1 MKSAKNLLIPFIV
14 MILLAIG
21 VVVFFVVDRG
31 LKMRTAETTY
41 ATVDLLYINPVEISS
56 VSVQHRDGG
65 INVKVDRTQNANGT
79 VVYNYSGSDKGSGVY
94 SQSHMESFLTTM
106 SSFVSCR
113 VIADNANFADYGL
126 DAPLY
131 TVTITKTDGTQKV
144 ILIGNNELNGSG
156 CYVTAEGSASVYLG
170 GSDKLYMA
178 LKTGNDFLDDR
189 LLEKDIKDLES
200 VTFTRKKDSVDLT
213 GDCIHDES
221 SDTHSFKFTKPFEI
235 GSSTYFDKLIE
246 NICSMSAV
254 GYEDAT
260 TENLSK
266 YGLGVP
272 RVSIFLRFKGGVTY
286 TVDLSSA
293 AGGFYYGRINGT
305 GKIFKVESS
314 KLEISEAPILKLI
327 SEYVFYTT
335 CDTVDSIECSGNRG
349 RFVLKLEV
357 KKDRAISDS
366 DSKVSLDGRNA
377 KVTNGS
383 GRSYAAM
390 LYESIFCLNVGGIEE
405 NAIIPETAVADTTIK
420 VYDHYHSAVVYE
432 FYRRSDD
439 SFYLKKNGEYTGF
452 YVFKRGLY
460 NDGGTDTYSYGI
472 WPAYEI
478 LTKAITNGIN
488 GVYEIPV
495 ESENK

>member
-21 VVVFFVVDRG
+21 VVVFFAVDLG
-31 LKMRTAETTY
+31 LKKRTVETTY
-41 ATVDLLYINPVEISS
+41 SYVDLIYINPVEIAS
-56 VSVQHRDGG
+56 VSVLHRDGN
-65 INVKVDRTQNANGT
+65 INVKVDRSQSADGS
-79 VVYNYSGSDKGSGVY
+79 VVYKYAGSDMGSGVY
-94 SQSHMESFLTTM
+94 SQSKMEGFITTM
-106 SSFVSCR
+106 NSFVSCQQ
-113 VIADNANFADYGL
+113 VSENAQLSDYGL
-126 DAPLY
+126 DSPVF

-144 ILIGNNELNGSG
+144 ILIGDKTPDDTG
-156 CYVTAEGSASVYLG
+156 CYVCAAGTAAVYIAVNEKYNIASK
-170 GSDKLYMA
+170 S
-178 LKTGNDFLDDR
+178 GNDFLDDR
-189 LLEKDIKDLES
+189 LIDKNIKDLES
-200 VTFTRKKDSVDLT
+200 VRFTRNKDSVDLT
-213 GDCIHDES
+213 GVCVHNDS
-221 SDTHSFKFTKPFEI
+221 SDTCTFKFTKPFEI

-254 GYEDAT
+254 GYEDAS

-266 YGLGVP
+266 YGLGIP
-272 RVSIFLRFKGGVTY
+272 RVSIVLNFKDGTVY
-286 TVDLSSA
+286 TVELSA
-293 AGGFYYGRINGT
+293 EHGEFYYGRLNNA

-314 KLEISEAPILKLI
+314 KLKISEAPLLKLV
-327 SEYVFYTT
+327 SDYVFYTT
-335 CDTVDSIECSGNRG
+335 CDAVDSVECSGNRG
-349 RFVLKLEV
+349 KFVLKLDV
-357 KKDRAISDS
+357 KKDKAISDS

-390 LYESIFCLNVGGIEE
+390 LYEAIFCLNIGGVEE

-420 VYDHYHSAVVYE
+420 VYDHNHSVVVYD

-439 SFYLKKNGEYTGF
+439 SFYVTKNGEYTGF
-452 YVFKRGLY
+452 YVFKRDLY
-460 NDGGTDTYSYGI
+460 NDGGADTYSYGI

-478 LTKAITNGIN
+478 LTRAITNGMN

>member
-21 VVVFFVVDRG
+21 VVVFFAVDRG
-31 LKMRTAETTY
+31 MKNRTAETTY
-41 ATVDLLYINPVEISS
+41 AKVDLLYINPVEISS
-56 VSVQHRDGG
+56 VNVLHRDGG
-65 INVKVDRTQNANGT
+65 INVKVERSQTANGS
-79 VVYNYSGSDKGSGVY
+79 VVYNYSGSDKGPGVY
-94 SQSHMESFLTTM
+94 SQGDMESFLTTM
-106 SSFVSCR
+106 NSFVSCLA
-113 VIADNANFADYGL
+113 IAENANLSDYGL
-126 DAPLY
+126 NDPAF
-131 TVTITKTDGTQKV
+131 TVTITKTDGSQKV
-144 ILIGNNELNGSG
+144 ILIGNQALDGEG
-156 CYVTAEGSASVYLG
+156 CYVCAAGTNSVYIAG
-170 GSDKLYMA
+170 PDKLFA
-178 LKTGNDFLDDR
+178 AAKTGNDFLDDR
-189 LLEKDIKDLES
+189 LIDKHIKDLETVRFS
-200 VTFTRKKDSVDLT
+200 RNKDSVELS
-213 GDCIHDES
+213 GVCVHDES
-221 SDTHSFKFTKPFEI
+221 ADTYTFKFTKPFEI

-254 GYEDAT
+254 GYEDAS

-266 YGLGVP
+266 YGLGIP
-272 RVSIFLRFKGGVTY
+272 RVSIVLGFKGGETY

-293 AGGFYYGRINGT
+293 AGGFYYGRINNA
-305 GKIFKVESS
+305 GKIFRVEAS
-314 KLEISEAPILKLI
+314 KLEISESPLLSLI

-335 CDTVDSIECSGNRG
+335 CDAVDSVECSGNRG
-349 RFVLKLEV
+349 KFVLTLEV
-357 KKDRAISDS
+357 KKNKAISDS

-390 LYESIFCLNVGGIEE
+390 LYESIFCLNVGGVEE

-420 VYDHYHSAVVYE
+420 VYDHNHSVVVYE

-460 NDGGTDTYSYGI
+460 NDGGADTYSYGI

-495 ESENK
+495 ESENT